1 MKLKLLAPAVLAF
14 AALSANAADQTF
26 TTLQP
31 NVTFDFSGL
40 ALPGD
45 GLLSGGSDMLT
56 FTGLA
61 PGSYHAIL
69 TYSANF
75 VDLQSASLNDLDPT
89 FLYHSTEIS
98 LGSFNV
104 TTNSPFTLELSGT
117 SSGSPL
123 ASYSGHLTVT
133 PVPEPETYGML
144 LGGLALL
151 GVVARRK
158 KQS

>member
-1 MKLKLLAPAVLAF
+1 MKLKLLAPVVLAF

-26 TTLQP
+26 NILSD
-31 NVTFDFSGL
+31 VTFDFNGL

-45 GLLSGGSDMLT
+45 DLLSGGSDVLT
-56 FTGLA
+56 FNGLA
-61 PGSYHAIL
+61 PGSYKAIL

-75 VDLQSASLNDLDPT
+75 VDLQTASLNGLAPT
-89 FLYHSTEIS
+89 FLYHSTVIS
-98 LGSFNV
+98 LGSFDV
-104 TTNSPFTLELSGT
+104 TTSSPFTLELGGT
-117 SSGSPL
+117 SSGAPL

-144 LGGLALL
+144 MGGLALL
-151 GVVARRK
+151 GVVARRR